1 LKEIKKMKKIE
12 FSKLNGQ
19 GNDFILI
26 DATERSVNLSRNQ
39 IIEMCN
45 RNFGIGADGIIL
57 VKKSKKYDLKM
68 DFYNKDG
75 SISEMCGNG
84 IRCMA
89 EFAFDKRLIT
99 NSFLE
104 IETLA
109 GIKKIII
116 DVKKGIV
123 GNIQVNMGKPEFK
136 PSNIPVRIYDDIG
149 EIFNYKISVNSKD
162 FYINCVSMGNPHCV
176 IFLDKT
182 EDLDNFP
189 VPKWGPIIENYK
201 IFPNKVN
208 IEFVKIKDK
217 NNIDMRVWER
227 GVGETLSCGTGACA
241 AGVCSVKLKKIK
253 GDRITVNLRGGKL
266 NVIWNPTENDVY
278 LEGRV
283 SYKFDGI
290 YFL

>member
-1 LKEIKKMKKIE
+1 MKKIE

-109 GIKKIII
+109 GIKKITI
-116 DVKKGIV
+116 DVKKGIA

-136 PSNIPVRIYDDIG
+136 PSNIPVKIYDDID

-189 VPKWGPIIENYK
+189 VPEWGPIIENYK
-201 IFPNKVN
+201 IFPNKAN

-227 GVGETLSCGTGACA
+227 GAGETLACGTGACA